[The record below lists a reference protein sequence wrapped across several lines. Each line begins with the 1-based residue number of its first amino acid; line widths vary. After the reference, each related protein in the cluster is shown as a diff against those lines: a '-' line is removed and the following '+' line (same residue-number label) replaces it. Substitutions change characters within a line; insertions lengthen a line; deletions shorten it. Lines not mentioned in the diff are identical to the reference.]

1 MDNRLIPILFFL
13 PFIGAFFGT
22 IFIITF
28 IQHQK
33 AKSLIKRL
41 SSEKLNHTRIRFY
54 QIRQFFLT
62 SKGLFPIKAELY
74 YNDRL
79 ILICPKRNSW
89 FNSMFNLN
97 LPVILT
103 SDRDRIAKLIEFH
116 YIYKPDRIKLTKWR
130 DLIIDYQNY
139 SITIEFLS
147 KLDKDR
153 ILILKDLPP
162 VSD

>member
-1 MDNRLIPILFFL
+1 MNNPLIPILFLL

-41 SSEKLNHTRIRFY
+41 SSEKLNHTRIRFF
-54 QIRQFFLT
+54 QIRQYLLT
-62 SKGLFPIKAELY
+62 AKGLFPVKAELY
-74 YNDRL
+74 YNDSL

-103 SDRDRIAKLIEFH
+103 SDRERIGKLIEFH
-116 YIYKPDRIKLTKWR
+116 YIYKPDRIKLTKWK

-153 ILILKDLPP
+153 ILILKDLSPS
-162 VSD
+162 SD